1 MAMIEQLREKFFR
14 DEFEFSKHAVDQ
26 TVLRKI
32 SVQEIRYVI
41 SIGEIIED

>member
-1 MAMIEQLREKFFR
+1 MAIIEQLREKFFR

-32 SVQEIRYVI
+32 SVMEISYGFRRKKRDA
-41 SIGEIIED
+41 G